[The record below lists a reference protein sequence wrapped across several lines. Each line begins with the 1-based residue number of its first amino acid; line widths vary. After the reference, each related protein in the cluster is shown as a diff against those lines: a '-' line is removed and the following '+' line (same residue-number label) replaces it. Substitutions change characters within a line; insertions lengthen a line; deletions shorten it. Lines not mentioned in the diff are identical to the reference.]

1 MERYLIIKTRD
12 ELLRIKIGQIL
23 YFEADVSAPEPL
35 SEPRRGEFRQR
46 ADNTRANRTGNEAC
60 QKIVFEPL
68 WRSVFQ
74 NYFILKSHLFVQDK
88 HYELCSFKNLLIRS
102 NGFNRLL
109 MDAS

>member
-1 MERYLIIKTRD
+1 MMNSKTNRSD
-12 ELLRIKIGQIL
+12 GSKASVVRFAMLP
-23 YFEADVSAPEPL
+23 SPEPL

>member
-1 MERYLIIKTRD
+1 MIRK
-12 ELLRIKIGQIL
+12 QIVL
-23 YFEADVSAPEPL
+23 TV
-35 SEPRRGEFRQR
+35 
-46 ADNTRANRTGNEAC
+46 ANRTGNEAC
-60 QKIVFEPL
+60 QKIVFEAL

>member
-1 MERYLIIKTRD
+1 MFPPPSRCLSLEEASLGEGRITHERT
-12 ELLRIKIGQIL
+12 EQ
-23 YFEADVSAPEPL
+23 E
-35 SEPRRGEFRQR
+35 
-46 ADNTRANRTGNEAC
+46 T
-60 QKIVFEPL
+60 KIVFEPL

>member
-1 MERYLIIKTRD
+1 MKVYKFVHVQMNEFPEGNVKQHSHD
-12 ELLRIKIGQIL
+12 EFENNLTTEALLPSVR
-23 YFEADVSAPEPL
+23 F
-35 SEPRRGEFRQR
+35 
-46 ADNTRANRTGNEAC
+46 
-60 QKIVFEPL
+60 VFESL